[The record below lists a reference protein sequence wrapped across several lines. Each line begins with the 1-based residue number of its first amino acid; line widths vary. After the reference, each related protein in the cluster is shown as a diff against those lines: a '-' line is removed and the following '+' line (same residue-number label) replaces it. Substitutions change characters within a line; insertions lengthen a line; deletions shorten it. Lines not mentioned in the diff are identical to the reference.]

1 MAGLPMSLQTV
12 IARALHEADTLFLK
26 VLNDERRM
34 LTNEERSAAIVRS
47 IAADPE
53 MVEALAGAI
62 GQGMDID
69 EHEEYWTT
77 PRNFAESILAA
88 LTSESA

>member
-1 MAGLPMSLQTV
+1 MVFGPCSDHDDLA
-12 IARALHEADTLFLK
+12 
-26 VLNDERRM
+26 
-34 LTNEERSAAIVRS
+34 AAIVRS
-47 IAADPE
+47 LAADPE